1 MALSSNGL
9 GYETFTLVMSG
20 STPTK
25 ATKKAYNGFGTAQV
39 D

>member
-20 STPTK
+20 SIPTK
-25 ATKKAYNGFGTAQV
+25 ATRRTYNGFGTAQS